1 MEKDLEKAKN
11 LKLISPSFEQLLGIK
26 VIILFQR
33 TQNDAALYVDFFVA
47 TKESFILVIWSFQ
60 NTIRNLIMLNRN
72 LQG

>member
-26 VIILFQR
+26 VIILFQQ